1 MDQLLKKGLYFHMIV
16 KDIAEFNRRFANN
29 MNILESFPA
38 FDRKFDQFFHQGSH
52 APATSC

>member
-1 MDQLLKKGLYFHMIV
+1 MIV

-38 FDRKFDQFFHQGSH
+38 FDRKFDQFFSYIKDKKNCKSLQY
-52 APATSC
+52 TY